1 MRIKSVFPTLQIS
14 YNRPRFYPA
23 ALFLRRFDQ
32 IHSALADSIRKHSIK
47 RRKSAN

>member
-1 MRIKSVFPTLQIS
+1 MRIKSVFPAQQIS

-32 IHSALADSIRKHSIK
+32 IHSALADPFRGHSIK